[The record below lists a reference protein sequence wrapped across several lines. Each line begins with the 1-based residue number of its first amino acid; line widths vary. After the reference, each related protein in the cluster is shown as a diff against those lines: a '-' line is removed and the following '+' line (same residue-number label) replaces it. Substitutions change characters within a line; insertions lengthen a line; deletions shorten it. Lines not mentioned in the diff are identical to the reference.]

1 MMKYL
6 GTVIDSGILEGISRA
21 EYLRAFEELN
31 VIGQNMR
38 ENEVIFNEGDEIN
51 KICLIDRGSVRS
63 EKAYPNGEL
72 HIIQVYD
79 EGSIFGI
86 ETAVSKTRV
95 APIDY
100 ICNEDST
107 VVFISLSS
115 ISNSK
120 FSKQIYEVL
129 MQQLANDNIRKMHK
143 IEILAEKGLRKR
155 VLMYLEI
162 LRRKAGSDIVSVRMS
177 REQMAQYLCVN
188 RSALSNEL
196 NKMKREKIIDFEKDK
211 FRIL

>member
-1 MMKYL
+1 MKYL
-6 GTVIDSGILEGISRA
+6 GTVIDSGLLEEISRT
-21 EYLRAFEELN
+21 EYLQAFEELN

-38 ENEVIFNEGDEIN
+38 ENEIIFSEGDEIN
-51 KICLIDRGSVRS
+51 KICIIDRGSVRS
-63 EKAYPNGEL
+63 EKAYPDGEL

-79 EGSIFGI
+79 EGAVFGM

-95 APIDY
+95 APNDY

-107 VVFISLSS
+107 IVFVSLKS
-115 ISNSK
+115 IGNSR

-155 VLMYLEI
+155 VLMYLDI
-162 LRRKAGSDIVSVRMS
+162 LRRKAGSDTVSVRMS

-196 NKMKREKIIDFEKDK
+196 NKMKREKIIDFEKDRFK
-211 FRIL
+211 IL